1 MNRAIMCRP
10 DGLTPAEV
18 DALHDSLTRPR
29 PDMAFTFDDAED
41 AKKPQARTP
50 EAELIEGL
58 ILVAAGVVGVLAM
71 AGVIIALTAAVQ
83 FMRIDIQTLAPTA
96 AEVSAP
102 GFDLE
107 AKVAEVQ
114 P

>member
-1 MNRAIMCRP
+1 MIRAIQCRRE
-10 DGLTPAEV
+10 DLTPAEL
-18 DALHDSLTRPR
+18 DALSDNFMRPR
-29 PDMAFTFDDAED
+29 PDMAFSFDDAED
-41 AKKPQARTP
+41 AKKPQASTP

-58 ILVAAGVVGVLAM
+58 ILVAVGVVGVLAM

-96 AEVSAP
+96 AEVMAP

-107 AKVAEVQ
+107 RKVAEVQ